1 MNFDKLKA
9 VLDDIHENRY
19 TPSVDCLVYLDHK
32 PIFRYMRGVRDV
44 ETGTPLDG
52 NERYIAY
59 SVTKVVTATAVLQLM
74 EQGKLSLT
82 DEVSK
87 YLPEYA
93 KMKLSEDAF
102 DAEAGE
108 RVMVGEAFGEGKI
121 AGGVRY
127 AKTPVTVEHLLS
139 MTSGLDYNNNSQAIC
154 KSVAEG
160 KTSTRDIVRAIA
172 ESTLA
177 FVPGTRFLYG
187 FSFDVLGAV
196 VEVVSG
202 MRFGDYVKEYIL
214 DPVGMKE
221 SSFHLPTDGAGLSR
235 MVQRYRRG
243 GDGLLKQPLVNIYE
257 FGPDCDSGGA
267 GLISSTADFALFH
280 DALASGGVAATGARI
295 LRPESIVLMAENRLF
310 GVGLADFEKERPGY
324 GYGLGVRTHISRERS
339 GQKSPLGEFG
349 WSGAGGAFSMI
360 DTEHRLSLTYFQQ
373 MQSWSMAIQNNMRNA
388 LYEALEGEI
397 SQ

>member
-1 MNFDKLKA
+1 MNFDKLKQ
-9 VLDDIHENRY
+9 VLDDIHEKNV

-32 PIFRYMRGVRDV
+32 PIFRYMRGVRNI
-44 ETGTPLDG
+44 ETGVPLDG

-59 SVTKVVTATAVLQLM
+59 SVTKVVTAVAVLQLR
-74 EQGKLSLT
+74 EQGKLALS
-82 DEVSK
+82 DEVAK

-93 KMKLSEDAF
+93 KMKLSEQALDL
-102 DAEAGE
+102 EAGE
-108 RVMVGEAFGEGKI
+108 RVMRGEAYGESD
-121 AGGVRY
+121 AASGVRY
-127 AKTPVTVEHLLS
+127 AKTPITIEHLLS
-139 MTSGLDYNNNSQAIC
+139 MSSGLDYNNNSEAIVRTV
-154 KSVAEG
+154 SEG
-160 KTSTRDIVRAIA
+160 KTATRDIVRAIA
-172 ESTLA
+172 ESPLA
-177 FVPGTRFLYG
+177 FEPGTRFLYG

-202 MRFGDYVKEYIL
+202 MRFGDYVKKYIL

-221 SSFHLPTDGAGLSR
+221 SSFHLPTDEAGLAR
-235 MVQRYRRG
+235 MVHRYRRAG
-243 GDGLLKQPLVNIYE
+243 GGLEHQPLVNIYE

-295 LRPESIVLMAENRLF
+295 LKPESLREMAKNRLF

-324 GYGLGVRTHISRERS
+324 GYGLGVRTHINRERS

-360 DTEHRLSLTYFQQ
+360 DTENRLSLTYFQQ
-373 MQSWSMAIQNNMRNA
+373 MQSWGMVIQNQMRTA
-388 LYEALEGEI
+388 LYECLEGELKK
-397 SQ
+397 

>member
-9 VLDDIHENRY
+9 VLDWIHTECAV
-19 TPSVDCLVYLDHK
+19 PALDCMVYLDHK
-32 PIFRYMRGVRDV
+32 PIFRYMRGVRNL
-44 ETGTPLDG
+44 ETGVPLDG
-52 NERYIAY
+52 NEKYIAY
-59 SVTKVVTATAVLQLM
+59 SVTKVVTATAVLQLV
-74 EQGKLSLT
+74 EQGKLALT

-87 YLPEYA
+87 YLPEFA

-108 RVMVGEAFGEGKI
+108 RVMVGEAFGE
-121 AGGVRY
+121 AAERGGVRY
-127 AKTPVTVEHLLS
+127 AKKPITILHLLS
-139 MTSGLDYNNNSQAIC
+139 MTSGLDYNNNTDAIRQ
-154 KSVAEG
+154 SVAAG

-177 FVPGTRFLYG
+177 FEPGTRFLYG

-202 MRFGDYVKEYIL
+202 MRFGDYVKKNIL
-214 DPVGMKE
+214 DPVGMKDT
-221 SSFHLPTDGAGLSR
+221 SFHLPTDGEGLSR
-235 MVQRYRRG
+235 MVHRYRRTG
-243 GDGLLKQPLVNIYE
+243 GGLEHQPLVNIYE

-267 GLISSTADFALFH
+267 GLISTTEDFARFH

-295 LRPESIVLMAENRLF
+295 LTPESLSLMAQNRLG
-310 GVGLADFEKERPGY
+310 GVGLSDFEKERPGY
-324 GYGLGVRTHISRERS
+324 GYGLGVRTHIDRERS

-360 DTEHRLSLTYFQQ
+360 DVENRLSLTYFQQ
-373 MQSWSMAIQNNMRNA
+373 MQSWSMVIQNKMREA
-388 LYEALEGEI
+388 LYEGLKEELKK
-397 SQ
+397 